1 MYAKTRIA
9 ATVAL
14 AAMVVLAVVAIA
26 AANPGKGKHRGWASA
41 AQYQYGPAGYQYGH
55 RKVTLCHKG
64 HTIRVPPPAVPAH
77 LRHGDTFG
85 ACTR

>member
-41 AQYQYGPAGYQYGH
+41 AQYQYGH